1 MDQDRPRPSLGRPQG
16 WDPVWQRPLPP
27 TVGARLAPVV
37 VFLVALVAYVRT
49 LLPGQAFDDWGEMQT
64 VPHVLGIAHPTGYPT
79 YILAARLFEV
89 LPFGSVAYRANL
101 FSAVLV
107 ALTLATLC
115 WTATRLG
122 VRPAIAAA
130 IALATGAAGTVW
142 AAATV
147 AEVNPL
153 HLFLMA
159 LLLDR
164 ALAWA
169 DGSRPRDL
177 ALCGLITGLGLGNH
191 LLTLFVAP
199 FLAVFAVWSGREA
212 LAKQP
217 LLVFLPILTM
227 LVGLTVYAY
236 IPIAARLDPPLAYN
250 HPTTLD
256 GFLFLVTGTQF
267 RAQETDIIG
276 PNGLSTL
283 VGSAPAL
290 VGLILERGALL
301 LPAAGAVG
309 LAVLLARRPSLAIA
323 LIGILVAGADV
334 WANYLELEHYLLV
347 PFLVLGLGAA
357 VAVEAVARTAGDRL
371 PSAARASAG
380 PVVVA
385 GAVAIALVATVVNL
399 PAADHSADRTGDTYV
414 TTMTSQLPQNAAVL
428 SFWGASTPLWYAQ
441 HVLGDRPDVLVIDD
455 TNVVYEPGG
464 TREDRIR
471 SMICQRPVYIIRPSE
486 ADLVPTRALFAL
498 QPAFTVTVGIGGPV
512 GDTKLP
518 VYRVSATA
526 STCS

>member
-1 MDQDRPRPSLGRPQG
+1 MDLDRPRPSLGRPQG
-16 WDPVWQRPLPP
+16 WDPVWQRAVPP
-27 TVGARLAPVV
+27 TIGARLAPVV
-37 VFLVALVAYVRT
+37 VFLVAIVVYLRT
-49 LLPGQAFDDWGEMQT
+49 LLPGQAFDDWGEMQS
-64 VPHVLGIAHPTGYPT
+64 VPHLLAIAHPTGYPT
-79 YILAARLFEV
+79 FILAAHLFEL

-122 VRPAIAAA
+122 VRPAIAAGV
-130 IALATGAAGTVW
+130 ALATGAAGTVW

-169 DGSRPRDL
+169 DGGRPLDL
-177 ALCGLITGLGLGNH
+177 ALCGLITGLSLGNH

-199 FLAVFAVWSGREA
+199 FIALFAVWAGKRA
-212 LAKQP
+212 LAERP
-217 LLVFLPILTM
+217 LLVLLPILT
-227 LVGLTVYAY
+227 LLLGLTVYAY
-236 IPIAARLDPPLAYN
+236 IPIAARLNPPLPYN

-256 GFLFLVTGTQF
+256 SFLFLVTGTQF
-267 RAQETDIIG
+267 RSQETNIVG
-276 PNGLSTL
+276 PDAFTTL
-283 VGSAPAL
+283 ASAGPSL
-290 VGLILERGALL
+290 VGLVVERGVLL
-301 LPAAGAVG
+301 LPLAGIIG
-309 LAVLLARRPSLAIA
+309 IAVLLARRPSLGLA
-323 LIGILVAGADV
+323 LVGILLAGADV

-347 PFLVLGLGAA
+347 PFLVLGIGAA
-357 VAVEAVARTAGDRL
+357 VAIEA
-371 PSAARASAG
+371 AARIGGDKLPGAAG
-380 PVVVA
+380 RAAAPLAIA
-385 GAVAIALVATVVNL
+385 GAAAMAILLAVVNL
-399 PAADHSADRTGDTYV
+399 PSADLSANHSGDDYV
-414 TTMTSQLPQNAAVL
+414 ATMTSQLPQNAAIL

-471 SMICQRPVYIIRPSE
+471 AMVCKRPVFILRPGES
-486 ADLVPTRALFAL
+486 DLIPTRAEFTL
-498 QPAFTVTVGIGGPV
+498 QPAFSVTVGIGGPV
-512 GDTKLP
+512 GSTTLP
-518 VYRVSATA
+518 VYRVSAA
-526 STCS
+526 ANTCS